1 MESPLKKVKIA
12 PKKYEVFYETGYVA
26 NSENKYEGAVNR
38 FGDPSG
44 YGCIQYKNGDSYKG
58 DWWDGFYYGK
68 GTLIKPR
75 LQYLYTGS
83 FEKGNRHGSGTLK
96 IGSVTYEGNW
106 VNDKRSGFGVRT
118 DSCRDVIYE
127 GYWHDNKHH
136 GYGSQRIL
144 DDDGDVLSYYQGE
157 WVNGRKHGSGE
168 CYANEMRYEGQW
180 EDNQMQ
186 GNCKIYYD
194 EGTFFEG
201 TCYEID
207 LKQILEGTFYYLDGT
222 VFKGKIQGISKEG
235 ILTYVDGG
243 SFKGELI
250 NNRKTGLGKFI
261 FANGDIYE
269 GNWVD
274 DLMHGIG
281 TLYEANQNVYKGDWD
296 KGFKYGQGIYTDSVG
311 TFKGNFVQGIR
322 HGIFEEVNG
331 TRVILYYQDS
341 VLMMTD
347 TKNFETLS
355 EFKKFLE
362 KIYPKTCFI
371 CVSKPIDC
379 VYVGCGHLISCY
391 TCAMKTESC
400 PMCRKASRIIRTFTL

>member
-68 GTLIKPR
+68 GTLIKPL

-207 LKQILEGTFYYLDGT
+207 LKQ
-222 VFKGKIQGISKEG
+222 
-235 ILTYVDGG
+235 
-243 SFKGELI
+243 
-250 NNRKTGLGKFI
+250 
-261 FANGDIYE
+261 IYE